1 MPYDLHRHGE
11 VVVPE
16 PRELMV
22 ERSLRAEQASH
33 PALKRLHVLLPSRL
47 PVRPVVREVPVSP
60 RRGFFCETGRR
71 RIDESL
77 DRRSN
82 TERLEHIEFAGRKTP
97 RCPASQEG
105 DLFSSRVELHHT
117 LTIGQGC
124 EECMTKRSAVGQGSE
139 PIECL
144 TEIVE
149 NVLGRL
155 DPDAEPDQI
164 GWHLEF
170 GPGGGRVGHHA
181 GMLDQGLDRTERFGE

>member
-1 MPYDLHRHGE
+1 MLSRQQSQHCEIFLEDAVGTTRTTQPLERRSAHRAG
-11 VVVPE
+11 VD
-16 PRELMV
+16 
-22 ERSLRAEQASH
+22 
-33 PALKRLHVLLPSRL
+33 
-47 PVRPVVREVPVSP
+47 
-60 RRGFFCETGRR
+60 RR
-71 RIDESL
+71 RHAAIV
-77 DRRSN
+77 
-82 TERLEHIEFAGRKTP
+82 EHVEFAGRETP
-97 RCPASQEG
+97 CCPANQEG
-105 DLFSSRVELHHT
+105 VLFSGRVELRHT
-117 LTIGQGC
+117 LTIGREC